1 MREINMNQSP
11 RMDQTRRSGKA
22 LSLIVLA
29 AAGLA
34 LGACS
39 SSFGGGSSPPNTV
52 VVPAGSRAVCSDGSA
67 PPC

>member
-1 MREINMNQSP
+1 MNPS
-11 RMDQTRRSGKA
+11 RRSAKS

-29 AAGLA
+29 AASLA